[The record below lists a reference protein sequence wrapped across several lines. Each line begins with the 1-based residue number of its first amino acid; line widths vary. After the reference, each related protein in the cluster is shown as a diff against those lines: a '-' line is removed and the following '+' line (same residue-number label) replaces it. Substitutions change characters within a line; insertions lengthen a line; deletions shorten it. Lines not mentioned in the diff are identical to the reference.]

1 MKMCEYYLFQISLNK
16 LLRFMQ
22 SSLDELGLLYIE
34 VANNL
39 SLSFMSISTDIY
51 SQKKLVYILTGE
63 YLSPV

>member
-1 MKMCEYYLFQISLNK
+1 MMRMCEYCLFQISLNK

-51 SQKKLVYILTGE
+51 SQKTGFHINW
-63 YLSPV
+63 

>member
-1 MKMCEYYLFQISLNK
+1 
-16 LLRFMQ
+16 MQ

-51 SQKKLVYILTGE
+51 SQKTG
-63 YLSPV
+63 LHINW